1 MACSYAD
8 SNPIRGNWSRIV
20 SRKCFWDGTSAIG
33 QYFNLSLVT
42 VPGVFAKVTRPS
54 FLLVF
59 KVVNGMVARR
69 NNMAAVTSYKT
80 YIARGEGFNTLG
92 QLFEQSLASVKQ
104 NPVLS
109 HFQFAERFY
118 ENTIYCKTVS

>member
-1 MACSYAD
+1 MRTQIPFAGTGVELCPAS
-8 SNPIRGNWSRIV
+8 V
-20 SRKCFWDGTSAIG
+20 SGTGRSAIG

-54 FLLVF
+54 SLLVF

-92 QLFEQSLASVKQ
+92 QLFERSLASVKQ

>member
-1 MACSYAD
+1 MRTQIPFAGTGVELCPAS
-8 SNPIRGNWSRIV
+8 V
-20 SRKCFWDGTSAIG
+20 SGTGRSAIG

-42 VPGVFAKVTRPS
+42 VPGVFAKVTR
-54 FLLVF
+54 
-59 KVVNGMVARR
+59 R

-80 YIARGEGFNTLG
+80 YIARGKGFNTLG
-92 QLFEQSLASVKQ
+92 QLFERSLASVKQ